1 MTMRW
6 NDDVAWTEPPFI
18 RPRSAAGACYP
29 RCGMAHTVSSRGGPE
44 RGALLRCRRV
54 GLDVDVSSATAAA
67 IATAT
72 ATARAAW
79 PQLDVGPT
87 VEASFADALR
97 AIVGDGEAEVK
108 PSAAIAALH
117 VGDLW
122 LATACGEGHPAA
134 ITQLDAVLATLRPT
148 LARMGA
154 EAAGIDDLLQQLR
167 ERLLTGAADRPPRI
181 RGYRGRG
188 ELRSWLKVALVRDAT
203 RALQRELGRTPVD
216 ELDQLMDPGPDV
228 ELAAMK
234 DGYRLAFGVAFASAL
249 GELGA
254 RDRNVLRY
262 HLVEGLSIDEIGALF
277 RVHRSTAAR
286 WLVAIREGLFDATRR
301 ALMRQLALGPADV
314 DSVLRMIRSRL
325 DASLATGLDATP

>member
-1 MTMRW
+1 
-6 NDDVAWTEPPFI
+6 
-18 RPRSAAGACYP
+18 
-29 RCGMAHTVSSRGGPE
+29 
-44 RGALLRCRRV
+44 V
-54 GLDVDVSSATAAA
+54 GLDAHVSTAIA
-67 IATAT
+67 IATT
-72 ATARAAW
+72 TARAAW
-79 PQLDVGPT
+79 PQLDVGPS

-97 AIVGDGEAEVK
+97 AIVGADDGEVD
-108 PSAAIAALH
+108 PSAAIATLH
-117 VGDLW
+117 LGDLW

-134 ITQLDAVLATLRPT
+134 IAQLDAVLAT
-148 LARMGA
+148 
-154 EAAGIDDLLQQLR
+154 LR

-216 ELDQLMDPGPDV
+216 ELDQLMDPGPDL

-286 WLVAIREGLFDATRR
+286 WLVAIREGLVDATRR